1 MTFKKSMVRIAGLS
15 IAMSLLSAE
24 PGISAAMPS
33 KVFKNCTELRKTY
46 PGGVAKSKSS
56 TNQGGKTK
64 KKPTVNAKVY
74 VSNKKMDRDGDG
86 IACEN

>member
-1 MTFKKSMVRIAGLS
+1 MKRLS
-15 IAMSLLSAE
+15 VSLLLIGSLSFAPVAGFSALAS
-24 PGISAAMPS
+24 PLSG

-56 TNQGGKTK
+56 RNVGGATK
-64 KKPTVNAKVY
+64 KTPRVDAKVY
-74 VSNKKMDRDGDG
+74 AANKKMDRDGDG